1 MGYIQFKRHMK
12 TSLIAIVLAGIC
24 SWTQAKTL
32 SEWLDA
38 ARFGDTWAL
47 SNMAFSGQ
55 DLNARNERGN
65 TALHAALIE
74 PNIESIRWLV
84 RQPGID
90 LNARN
95 AVGETALM
103 QAIIHGHRE
112 IAMALLDAGA
122 EVNQTGWTPL
132 HYAAASKAP
141 TAPAF
146 VRLLLGKY
154 VAYIDAES
162 PNGTTPLMMAAR
174 YGQLE
179 SIQILLNGGAD
190 LGITNQQGLTA
201 MDFAKASEHPDNTKL
216 LAAVY
221 GKRAEEQARLAQAQA
236 ARAAPEA
243 PEPARTA
250 PVSGGSKPIVF
261 EAIPKGQW

>member
-1 MGYIQFKRHMK
+1 MGRIQFKRHLS
-12 TSLIAIVLAGIC
+12 TSLMAIVLSSIC
-24 SWTQAKTL
+24 AWAQAKTL
-32 SEWLDA
+32 DEWLDA

-84 RQPGID
+84 RQDGID

-112 IAMALLDAGA
+112 IALALLDAGA

-179 SIQILLNGGAD
+179 SIQVLLNGGAD
-190 LGITNQQGLTA
+190 ITITNQQGLSA
-201 MDFAKASEHPDNTKL
+201 LDFAQASEHPDNTKL
-216 LAAVY
+216 MASVFA
-221 GKRAEEQARLAQAQA
+221 KHAEEQARLAQSQPRNVA
-236 ARAAPEA
+236 EA
-243 PEPARTA
+243 PEPARTT
-250 PVSGGSKPIVF
+250 PVSGGTKPIVF